1 MQVRNQ
7 ETLGRESGSRLQ
19 RHTIDRAKRGF
30 TLIELLVVI
39 SIIALLIGILLP
51 SLGQARKTAWTVLCQ
66 SNERQLGIATQ
77 LYHDAQKNPVWFD
90 MYMNPA
96 DKISRA
102 DPTKQNGMMFQ
113 VNPNLA
119 LQDYLNNMKNT
130 PFNCPA
136 AKGLLSVTDPLN
148 FKYLAGASRIF
159 ALPEDLNFLSF
170 NKLPLGVWTEYWFND
185 SGVKTGPLGPYKK
198 VRSGMSARRMNEI
211 PFPQFTVWLTDAMD
225 EYPRHTAK
233 ESLKYA
239 TTSGRNA
246 SPPRGT
252 NNFLFGDQSVKQL
265 DIATYNYASDPAGI
279 PPQFYNWG
287 HAKVIEK

>member
-7 ETLGRESGSRLQ
+7 TTQGQENRTGLRRGL
-19 RHTIDRAKRGF
+19 IDGAKRGF

-39 SIIALLIGILLP
+39 AIIALLIGILLP

-66 SNERQLGIATQ
+66 NNQRQLGLATQ
-77 LYHDAQKNPVWFD
+77 LYQDAQKTPVWFD

-102 DPTKQNGMMFQ
+102 DPTKQSGTMFQ

-148 FKYLAGASRIF
+148 FKYLALNNRVF
-159 ALPEDLNFLSF
+159 VLPEDLNMLSF
-170 NKLPLGVWTEYWFND
+170 NKLPLGVWSEYWFND
-185 SGVKTGPLGPYKK
+185 SPVRTGSLGPYKK
-198 VRSGMSARRMNEI
+198 VRSGMSSRRMNEI

-233 ESLKYA
+233 ESLRSA
-239 TTSGRNA
+239 TSNSRNA

-265 DIATYNYASDPAGI
+265 DIATYNYASDPTGI

-287 HAKVIEK
+287 HAKVIEQ